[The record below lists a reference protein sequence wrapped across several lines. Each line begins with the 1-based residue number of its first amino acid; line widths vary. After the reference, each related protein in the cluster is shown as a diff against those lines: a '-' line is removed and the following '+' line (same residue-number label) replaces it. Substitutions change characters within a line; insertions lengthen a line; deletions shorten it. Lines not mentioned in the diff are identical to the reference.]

1 MSLNLNS
8 NEFCK
13 RTSSATRNHNHAD
26 AAGVGNAGDDDDNDK
41 PLSTFDVYKF
51 DLLCTRCV

>member
-8 NEFCK
+8 NEFGK

-26 AAGVGNAGDDDDNDK
+26 AAGVDDNDDNDK

-51 DLLCTRCV
+51 DFLCTRCE